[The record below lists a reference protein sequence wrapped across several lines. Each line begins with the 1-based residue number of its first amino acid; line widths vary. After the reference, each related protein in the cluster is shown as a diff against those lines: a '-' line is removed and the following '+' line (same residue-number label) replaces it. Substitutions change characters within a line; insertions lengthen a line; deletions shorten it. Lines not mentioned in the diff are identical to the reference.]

1 MTRWSRIASG
11 FYLLRLTAILLF
23 ASFVFPTGIVGQVY
37 VSGCVSNQFQE
48 KVKDVRVVVASTQQV
63 FRTDNYG
70 GFRATL
76 PELGDTLLFIQR
88 GYQVLRVPIHSS
100 DYIEVQI
107 TMFPGD
113 VALRRNRL
121 ASIIQGRGNQ
131 QLRWTVANESY
142 SALAENPFVT
152 TMELPM
158 LAFAANNNYATYSNI
173 RRFLHMDEFVPPDAI
188 RVEEVLNYFNLFYRK
203 PPVNQ
208 VFSGGSVLTTCPW
221 NSQRHLLFS
230 QVSARPIDMSKA
242 PVNNLVLL
250 IDVSGSMDK
259 PNKLALIKS
268 GIQKMLA
275 NVRPADTI
283 SLITYGST
291 VAVWQERVPGTEIES
306 IIRQLERIQP
316 SGPTPGEEGIR
327 EAYRVARR
335 CFIPHGNNRI
345 ILASDGDFNVG
356 LQTERELEQLIDEQQ
371 KQGVSLTCLGVG
383 MGNYKD
389 SKLSVLAYK
398 GNGNFS
404 YIDNDMEAERVLVT
418 ELSQS
423 MFTVASEVQVHVNFN
438 PLLVRKHRLL
448 GYDNARTALKDTTS
462 RLLGGE
468 IGAGHGL
475 VAVFELELFPDA
487 GQNRKAVAD
496 LRVDYID
503 PRHKRRDYFAVVC
516 PNKVIPFEL
525 ADSAS
530 RRTAALLLFALK
542 LRLSPSVADVSWRQL
557 SAFAREAFSSSRV
570 PVHQEFLE
578 LVEAARKLYTSKRA
592 RRELK
597 PD

>member
-1 MTRWSRIASG
+1 MEIAPH
-11 FYLLRLTAILLF
+11 FLFRLTAIWLL
-23 ASFVFPTGIVGQVY
+23 AWIMIPNLLVGQVY
-37 VSGCVSNQFQE
+37 VSGCVSNQFHE

-70 GFRATL
+70 GFRAIL
-76 PELGDTLLFIQR
+76 PNLGDTLIFIQR
-88 GYQVLRVPIHSS
+88 GYQVLKLPITSS
-100 DYIEVQI
+100 DYTEVQM
-107 TMFPGD
+107 TMLPAD

-121 ASIIQGRGNQ
+121 SSIIQGRGLQ
-131 QLRWTVANESY
+131 QPRWTVANESY
-142 SALAENPFVT
+142 SALVENPFVN
-152 TMELPM
+152 TMDLPV
-158 LAFAANNNYATYSNI
+158 LSFAANNNYASYSNI
-173 RRFLHMDEFVPPDAI
+173 RRFLNMDEFVPPDAI
-188 RVEEVLNYFNLFYRK
+188 RVEEVLNYFNLFYKK
-203 PPVNQ
+203 PPANQ

-221 NSQRHLLFS
+221 NSKRHLLFT
-230 QVSARPIDMSKA
+230 QVSARPVDMSNA

-259 PNKLALIKS
+259 PNKLALIKA
-268 GIQKMLA
+268 GIQKMLV

-291 VAVWQERVPGTEIES
+291 VAVWQERVPGTEVDA

-371 KQGVSLTCLGVG
+371 KAGVSLTCLGVG

-389 SKLSVLAYK
+389 SKLSILAYK

-404 YIDNDMEAERVLVT
+404 YIDNDLEAERVLVT

-423 MFTVASEVQVHVNFN
+423 MFTVASEVQVLVNFN
-438 PLLVRKHRLL
+438 PLLVRQHRLL
-448 GYDNARTALKDTTS
+448 GYDNPGSALKDTTS
-462 RLLGGE
+462 RLMGGE
-468 IGAGHGL
+468 IGAGHGM
-475 VAVFELELFPDA
+475 VAVFELELYPDA
-487 GQNRKAVAD
+487 VQNRKGVAD
-496 LRVDYID
+496 LRVNYTD
-503 PRHKRRDYFAVVC
+503 PRNKRRDYFAVVC
-516 PNKVIPFEL
+516 PNRATPFVL
-525 ADSAS
+525 ADTAT
-530 RRTAALLLFALK
+530 RRTAALLLFSLK
-542 LRLSPSVADVSWRQL
+542 LRLSPSVETVSWKQVQ
-557 SAFAREAFSSSRV
+557 AFARDAFQTSRV

-592 RRELK
+592 KKELRG
-597 PD
+597 D